1 MTSNDIA
8 ILFLISPIIYVIWT
22 MFKPLTK
29 EEKERADAIAK
40 ARAQE
45 IQKIYDHK
53 FAWEK

>member
-1 MTSNDIA
+1 MTQNEIAIA
-8 ILFLISPIIYVIWT
+8 ILLSPLFYTVYT

-45 IQKIYDHK
+45 IQKIYAHK
-53 FAWEK
+53 FSWEK